1 MHARYKDYLSGGLH
15 LKNLRDPDG
24 GVHLVRKKVLM
35 GIADEINPAI
45 TDLLAKDGYHYDLSN
60 LPDVNFGT
68 VWKYMIESFNAKK
81 QLSTAKPLVKG
92 FNQVSSSLV
101 T

>member
-1 MHARYKDYLSGGLH
+1 MHARYKDYVSGGLR

-45 TDLLAKDGYHYDLSN
+45 IFFQRMATMTISVIYL
-60 LPDVNFGT
+60 
-68 VWKYMIESFNAKK
+68 M
-81 QLSTAKPLVKG
+81 
-92 FNQVSSSLV
+92 
-101 T
+101 